1 VLEDDDAFEAAIEQ
15 MLDAA
20 EDLGAGPE
28 AGDPDDRG

>member
-20 EDLGAGPE
+20 PDVDADPDETDPDAGP
-28 AGDPDDRG
+28 